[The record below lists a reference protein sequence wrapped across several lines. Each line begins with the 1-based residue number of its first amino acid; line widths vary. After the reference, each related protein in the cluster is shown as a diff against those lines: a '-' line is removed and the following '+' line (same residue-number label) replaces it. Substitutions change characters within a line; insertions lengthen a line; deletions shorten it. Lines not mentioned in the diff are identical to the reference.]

1 MPKKSRKSK
10 GKDEKNTELLQHDL
24 NQICEL
30 RVSRFDRDNPG
41 QSSNVFLLP
50 PQTTAHKSVALSVP
64 LKPILIVSDHSEN
77 RTNWMKAVGDELYQ
91 VQCCTSESFIILAQ
105 AKQTE
110 FSLIILD
117 TDYISE
123 AVYRLG
129 GFLRSAFEF
138 TPLIII
144 GSGHV
149 SRVKRNEYHEYLV
162 GILKEFDP
170 VFLLP
175 LVSSGLKY
183 YRTIQERNGLNISMG
198 FPVCKVNINFS
209 GTPGAS
215 QRLENAI
222 RSAASQ
228 DGPVFLDAW
237 PGTSTDIVAA
247 NIHAASSRS
256 REPFDV
262 FMFGSVLMNFRGPA
276 LFGLEK
282 GTNSLFPDGWVG
294 KLELFNHGTVLIDE
308 IGDLQIPTQERLL
321 SCLKTKSLYRINAT
335 RPIPNNTRIIAA
347 GSSRELKK
355 WIDLGAF
362 SKELFE
368 TLTQVTVRV
377 PELKE
382 YAEDLPPWITVLSEW
397 LCESIDLR
405 PPRFTEAAFDKMM
418 NYSWPGNARE
428 LHHLL
433 RHLVFSNTS
442 GTIDADDIDFRFM
455 ESPSSK
461 PSLSPFMGLSYD
473 EIERRFI
480 EETLAWQR
488 GNRSATAKVLGISE
502 KTLYNKMKEYEKQGL
517 MFSENVE

>member
-1 MPKKSRKSK
+1 MSKKPRKK
-10 GKDEKNTELLQHDL
+10 KEQEKNLPQTDL
-24 NQICEL
+24 DQICEL

-41 QSSNVFLLP
+41 QSSNVFPLP
-50 PQTTAHKSVALSVP
+50 PQTTAHQSVSLSVP
-64 LKPILIVSDHSEN
+64 LKPILIVSDHFEN
-77 RTNWMKAVGDELYQ
+77 RTSWMKAVGDELYQ

-117 TDYISE
+117 TDHISE
-123 AVYRLG
+123 LLYQLG

-149 SRVKRNEYHEYLV
+149 SRMKRDEYHEYLV

-183 YRTIQERNGLNISMG
+183 YRTIQERNELNISMG

-209 GTPGAS
+209 GIPGAS
-215 QRLENAI
+215 QRLDDDI
-222 RSAASQ
+222 RFAASQ
-228 DGPVFLDAW
+228 DGPVFIDAW
-237 PGTSTDIVAA
+237 PGANTDIVAA
-247 NIHAASSRS
+247 NIHAGSSRS

-262 FMFGSVLMNFRGPA
+262 FIFGNVLMNFRGPA

-282 GTNSLFPDGWVG
+282 GTNALFPNGWVG

-308 IGDLQIPTQERLL
+308 IANLRIPTQERLL
-321 SCLKTKSLYRINAT
+321 SCLKTKSLYRINAS
-335 RPIPNNTRIIAA
+335 RPIPNNTRILAA
-347 GSSRELKK
+347 GSLSELKK
-355 WIDLGAF
+355 WIDVGAF

-368 TLTQVTVRV
+368 TLSQVTVRV

-382 YAEDLPPWITVLSEW
+382 YSDSLPPWIAVLSEW
-397 LCESIDLR
+397 LCESIDR
-405 PPRFTEAAFDKMM
+405 TPPRFTESAIDKMV
-418 NYSWPGNARE
+418 NHSWPGNTRE

-433 RHLVFSNTS
+433 RYLIFSNTS
-442 GTIDADDIDFRFM
+442 GIIDADDIDFRFM
-455 ESPSSK
+455 ESPSLK

-473 EIERRFI
+473 EVERQFI
-480 EETLAWQR
+480 LETLAWQR
-488 GNRSATAKVLGISE
+488 GNRSATAKILGISE

-517 MFSENVE
+517 MFAENVE